1 MALIL
6 SCAEENDL
14 WRVLWENRIEC
25 LRYNSA
31 KEAVARAPNG
41 SGIMVL
47 ADGYPDALTA
57 VDDSVFDA
65 VSRKGLR
72 LYIEY
77 PATLPDLQPGEPRRT
92 TWERA
97 VVCSDAFVPELANL
111 QILMIHG
118 CCFLPVPAPAAHVV
132 VGRVAGF
139 DRAVYG
145 LPEEVWPI
153 LFEHPRGDII
163 VSTTKLSQ
171 FVTGRY
177 APYEAFQRIWQWIL
191 GSICPGKTFPSMKW
205 QPAVRPYYRNDEW
218 LPDDSELRAVRRGT
232 AWFRGARLFVDVA
245 WQDEARRRLDAF
257 PDGTGPGPGRDW
269 PVGDGSCGMLEGAS
283 SSVYPDGRQNWRYW
297 LRNDCM
303 GEASMAMALSGAL
316 CQANPDEAVAANLND
331 FIYFTS
337 ELSKGPRADA
347 ASPTYGLV
355 CWTCKDANGGVYYG
369 DDNARSMLGAMATA
383 AVLNEA
389 RWDEPLL
396 RCLLAN
402 LRTTGKFGFRGGRL
416 EENTIQQHGWQHYW
430 NGEVTNYA
438 PHYESWLWACFL
450 WAYRHTGFAPFLERA
465 KTAIRM
471 TVVAYPDQWR
481 WTNGM
486 QQERARMLLPLAWL
500 VRVEDT
506 QEHREWLRAMA
517 EELLAG
523 QDACG
528 AIREEVGSVGKGQ
541 YGSPKSNAEYGASE
555 ALLIQENGD
564 PLCDLLYTTNFA
576 FAGLHEA
583 AAATGDAFYAD
594 AEQKLARFLC
604 RIQACSETHPELEG
618 AWFRAFDFKRWDYW
632 ASNADAGWGAW
643 SIEAGWTQ
651 AWVVAVLALRCMK
664 TSFWEL
670 TAHSQVRLH
679 LDKLLPVMLPAGG
692 ELPWSRR
699 PPGRRDQAANAG
711 RGVLEGV
718 A

>member
-245 WQDEARRRLDAF
+245 WQDEARR
-257 PDGTGPGPGRDW
+257 
-269 PVGDGSCGMLEGAS
+269 
-283 SSVYPDGRQNWRYW
+283 
-297 LRNDCM
+297 
-303 GEASMAMALSGAL
+303 
-316 CQANPDEAVAANLND
+316 
-331 FIYFTS
+331 
-337 ELSKGPRADA
+337 
-347 ASPTYGLV
+347 
-355 CWTCKDANGGVYYG
+355 
-369 DDNARSMLGAMATA
+369 
-383 AVLNEA
+383 
-389 RWDEPLL
+389 
-396 RCLLAN
+396 
-402 LRTTGKFGFRGGRL
+402 
-416 EENTIQQHGWQHYW
+416 
-430 NGEVTNYA
+430 
-438 PHYESWLWACFL
+438 
-450 WAYRHTGFAPFLERA
+450 
-465 KTAIRM
+465 
-471 TVVAYPDQWR
+471 
-481 WTNGM
+481 
-486 QQERARMLLPLAWL
+486 
-500 VRVEDT
+500 
-506 QEHREWLRAMA
+506 
-517 EELLAG
+517 
-523 QDACG
+523 
-528 AIREEVGSVGKGQ
+528 
-541 YGSPKSNAEYGASE
+541 
-555 ALLIQENGD
+555 
-564 PLCDLLYTTNFA
+564 
-576 FAGLHEA
+576 
-583 AAATGDAFYAD
+583 
-594 AEQKLARFLC
+594 
-604 RIQACSETHPELEG
+604 
-618 AWFRAFDFKRWDYW
+618 
-632 ASNADAGWGAW
+632 
-643 SIEAGWTQ
+643 
-651 AWVVAVLALRCMK
+651 
-664 TSFWEL
+664 
-670 TAHSQVRLH
+670 
-679 LDKLLPVMLPAGG
+679 
-692 ELPWSRR
+692 
-699 PPGRRDQAANAG
+699 
-711 RGVLEGV
+711 
-718 A
+718 